1 MKSNE
6 SKTARTVAGPFS
18 DAPKSLADLGVNRTL
33 AAEFE
38 VMFRAMGKTEG
49 EEIVGFTFTT
59 KDGVRHP
66 LKLASAGPRRKTE
79 SLEHAA

>member
-6 SKTARTVAGPFS
+6 SKPARTVAGTSPR
-18 DAPKSLADLGVNRTL
+18 SLADLGVNRTL
-33 AAEFE
+33 AAEFD

-49 EEIVGFTFTT
+49 EQIVGFTFTT

-66 LKLASAGPRRKTE
+66 LKLGSAGPTGKTE